1 MNFLFELLCE
11 EIPANALPSAR
22 QQLAQG
28 VRQKLAEASVT
39 FSSLQVFSTSRR
51 LSLFLTGLPNATPE
65 KVQSVQGP
73 PVAAAFAPD
82 GSYTRA
88 AEGFARACGVLVQ
101 ELEVVEG
108 PKGKVVAAT
117 RRLAGKPMAQFLGE
131 VLSEVVLSLHFP
143 KTMRWGEGDY
153 TFVRPVHRL
162 VALFG
167 EKTLNATVPMELF
180 GVRAG
185 SRTQGHRVFSSHE
198 VELRGTVD
206 VEDYRG
212 RLRSVGVV
220 VDPEERRMLLRQRAE
235 ELALAVGCQVRPDPA
250 LEEEHVELVEYP
262 GVVRGELAPQW
273 LQLPEEILV
282 ATLRHHQKCLILTR
296 DNRLA
301 PYFLAVCDRPND
313 PEGHVRRGNEWVAGA
328 RLADAQFFFHQDL
341 QTSLESMAQKLEQVA
356 FHVKVGSYGEK
367 SRRVAQLTDIIVGA
381 LQREDLAPVLQEAA
395 RLAKADLTSLTVG
408 EFPEL
413 QGIMGGIFAK
423 LAGYPEPVWRAIQQQ
438 YQPLGQEGAI
448 PDTLP
453 GAILG
458 VADRMDTL
466 AALFSLGELPSG
478 SRDPFALRRQ
488 ALSVVRICG
497 EFPLPLRLGDLV
509 DWGLAPF
516 GGEKQQA
523 LVEFL
528 RERERFYLEWR
539 GLPGPVVEA
548 VMSAGWGMVAEDEA
562 RGRALAEL
570 WRQPEFVQAATAFKR
585 VRNMVGKEGEGRWQ
599 PGLLREQAEKHLAFL
614 VARLEDRIPE
624 LVSKQEWLPAF
635 RALAELAGPLEAFFN
650 DVLVLCEDQELREA
664 RLGLLAAIQRL
675 FLRLADVAKLQ
686 GAN

>member
-11 EIPANALPSAR
+11 EVPANALPSAR
-22 QQLAQG
+22 QQLAQA
-28 VRQKLAEASVT
+28 VKQRLAEASVT

-51 LSLFLTGLPNATPE
+51 LAMFLTGLPTATPE
-65 KVQSVQGP
+65 KLQLVQGP

-88 AEGFARACGVLVQ
+88 AEGFARACGVSVQ

-117 RRLAGKPMAQFLGE
+117 RRLAGKPMAHFLGE
-131 VLSEVVLSLHFP
+131 VLREVVPSLHFP
-143 KTMRWGEGDY
+143 KTMRWGDGDY
-153 TFVRPVHRL
+153 IFVRPVHGL
-162 VALFG
+162 VALLG
-167 EKTLNATVPMELF
+167 EEALDQVVPMELF

-185 SRTQGHRVFSSHE
+185 SRTQGHRVLPTGE
-198 VELRGTVD
+198 VELKGTMD

-220 VDPEERRMLLRQRAE
+220 VDPEERRTLLRQKAQ
-235 ELALAVGCQVRPDPA
+235 ELAFEVGCQVRPDPD
-250 LEEEHVELVEYP
+250 LEEEHVELVEFP

-273 LQLPEEILV
+273 LQLPEEILI
-282 ATLRHHQKCLILTR
+282 ATLRHHQKCLVLTT
-296 DNRLA
+296 DGCIA
-301 PYFLAVCDRPND
+301 PYFLAVCDRPDD

-341 QTSLESMAQKLEQVA
+341 QTSLESMARKLEQVA
-356 FHVKVGSYGEK
+356 FHVKLGSYGEK
-367 SRRVAQLTDIIVGA
+367 SRRVAQLAEIIVKA
-381 LQREDLAPVLQEAA
+381 LQREELTPVLEDAA

-423 LAGYPEPVWRAIQQQ
+423 LAGYPEPVWRAIQQH
-438 YQPLGQEGAI
+438 YQPAGQEGTI

-478 SRDPFALRRQ
+478 SKDPFALRRQ

-497 EFPLPLRLGDLV
+497 EFPLPLGLGDLAG
-509 DWGLAPF
+509 WAAAPF

-528 RERERFYLEWR
+528 RERERFFLEWR
-539 GLPGPVVEA
+539 GVPGPVAEA

-570 WRQPEFVQAATAFKR
+570 WRQPEFVQLATAFKR

-599 PGLLREQAEKHLAFL
+599 PELLREPAEERLAFL
-614 VARLEDRIPE
+614 VAQLEDRIPE
-624 LVSKQEWLPAF
+624 LVSQQEWLSAF

-650 DVLVLCEDQELREA
+650 DVLVLCEDRELREA
-664 RLGLLAAIQRL
+664 RLGLLTAIQRL
-675 FLRLADVAKLQ
+675 FLRLADVSKLQ